1 MNILGIDSSGNTA
14 SVAYITDGVVK
25 AEFNINNKKTHS
37 ETLLP
42 MIDTILKAANIDM
55 DAIDM
60 IAVAAGPGSFTG
72 LRIGAST
79 VKGLGLALDKEVI
92 PVPTLHG
99 LAYNVSFSKGVVAPI
114 MDARRNQV
122 YAGIYRTADDI
133 EVIMDQDALDIHDF
147 IEKINET
154 GEEVTFTG
162 DGISVF
168 KDIIEE
174 ELKVPYHFA
183 PAGMNRQRAASIA
196 ALGEIYAKK
205 GLAVKSDDFSLIYLR
220 KSQAERERE
229 ERLKQGE

>member
-42 MIDTILKAANIDM
+42 MIDTILKAANVDM
-55 DAIDM
+55 ESIDM

-92 PVPTLHG
+92 MV
-99 LAYNVSFSKGVVAPI
+99 
-114 MDARRNQV
+114 
-122 YAGIYRTADDI
+122 
-133 EVIMDQDALDIHDF
+133 QDALDINDF
-147 IEKINET
+147 IVKINET
-154 GEEVTFTG
+154 GEEVTFVG

-168 KDIIEE
+168 KEVMEE

-196 ALGEIYAKK
+196 ALGEIYAAQ